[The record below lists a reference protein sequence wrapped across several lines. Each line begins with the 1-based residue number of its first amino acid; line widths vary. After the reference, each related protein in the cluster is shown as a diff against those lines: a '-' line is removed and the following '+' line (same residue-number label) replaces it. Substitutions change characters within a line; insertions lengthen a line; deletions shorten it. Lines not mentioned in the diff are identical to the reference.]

1 MHDFSQHAH
10 EIIEAGKTLYQLG
23 MVPATSG
30 NFSTR
35 LADGKIAITVSGKHK
50 GKLSEADI
58 MVVDSDGKPLD
69 ARQPSAETGLHT
81 QIYAR
86 YPEVGAI
93 LHPHAMN
100 AVLLAQR
107 HPDFVLLKDYELLK
121 AFPGITTHATSLT
134 IPVFAN
140 DQDIPRL
147 VRAVDGYLE
156 NNDGVV
162 AYIIAGHGF
171 YTWGRTMA
179 DALRHVEALD
189 YLFACELQKHG

>member
-1 MHDFSQHAH
+1 MHDFSQHVH
-10 EIIEAGKTLYQLG
+10 EIIEAGKSLYKLG

-35 LADGKIAITVSGKHK
+35 LEDGNIAITVSGKHK

-58 MVVDSDGKPLD
+58 MVVDKEGKPLD
-69 ARQPSAETGLHT
+69 ARQPSAETGLHA
-81 QIYAR
+81 QIYRR
-86 YPEVGAI
+86 YPEMGAI

-100 AVLLAQR
+100 AVLMAQR
-107 HPDFVLLKDYELLK
+107 YPDFVVLKDYELLK
-121 AFPGITTHATSLT
+121 AFPGITTHETSVT

-147 VRAVDGYLE
+147 AGAVEGYLE

-171 YTWGRTMA
+171 YTWGRSMA

-189 YLFACELQKHG
+189 YLFACELRKHG